1 MLVFDLPIA
10 PSMLRSRCS
19 KIGEMAEGVRA
30 DLYRMRMHRMTA
42 AADNITLAI
51 ETASVDIHDTSE
63 LGYLPMSIIPY
74 RAPIIEMDY
83 S

>member
-1 MLVFDLPIA
+1 
-10 PSMLRSRCS
+10 MLRSRCS

-42 AADNITLAI
+42 AADNTTLAI
-51 ETASVDIHDTSE
+51 KTASADIHDISE
-63 LGYLPMSIIPY
+63 LGYLRPPIIPY
-74 RAPIIEMDY
+74 RALLIEPNY